1 MQISR
6 RLLLQTGASA
16 LIVSPA
22 FAQTSPG
29 GATSNQFNLGKSWR
43 VIESGANGFLWEG
56 TWTRRGETN
65 FFDAHWREVHRKA
78 GELRDVIEFK
88 SINGDEV
95 QLHRISINGTYFG
108 RLNAEQTK
116 VVSGR
121 ASWYAAGDSWNANII
136 L

>member
-6 RLLLQTGASA
+6 RLLLQTGAGA
-16 LIVSPA
+16 LILSPA

-43 VIESGANGFLWEG
+43 VIESGVNGFLWEG

>member
-43 VIESGANGFLWEG
+43 VIESGANGLLWEG
-56 TWTRRGETN
+56 TWTRRGDTN
-65 FFDAHWREVHRKA
+65 FFYAHWREVRRNA
-78 GELRDVIEFK
+78 GEIRDTIEFK
-88 SINGDEV
+88 GINGDEV
-95 QLHRISINGTYFG
+95 QLFRVSLNGCYFG
-108 RLNAEQTK
+108 KLNPERTK
-116 VVSGR
+116 VVSGS
-121 ASWYAAGDSWNANII
+121 ASWYAAGDNWNANII